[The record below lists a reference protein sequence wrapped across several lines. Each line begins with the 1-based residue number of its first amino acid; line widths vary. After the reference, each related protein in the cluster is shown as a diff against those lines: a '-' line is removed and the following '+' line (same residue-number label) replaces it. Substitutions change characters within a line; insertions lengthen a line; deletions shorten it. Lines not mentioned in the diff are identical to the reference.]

1 VLALGGSVV
10 ARGSGGTRTIPIADF
25 VTGPFQNVLDPDE
38 IAVEAV
44 IPAAQGIRSGGYLK
58 LERRVGDF
66 ATVGVAVALETRGEN
81 VVRAGIA
88 LTGVGGSTIGVT
100 EAAAA
105 LTGHPL
111 TPESIEQAAELAA
124 QAARPRTDHRGSAE
138 YKRHM
143 VRTFVLRLLSSGS
156 AAQTAE
162 RAA

>member
-1 VLALGGSVV
+1 M
-10 ARGSGGTRTIPIADF
+10 
-25 VTGPFQNVLDPDE
+25 
-38 IAVEAV
+38 
-44 IPAAQGIRSGGYLK
+44 
-58 LERRVGDF
+58 
-66 ATVGVAVALETRGEN
+66 ALETGGEN

-88 LTGVGGSTIGVT
+88 LTGVGGATIGVT

-124 QAARPRTDHRGSAE
+124 QAARPRTDHRGSAD

-143 VRTFVLRLLSSGS
+143 VRTFVLRLLSRGD
-156 AAQTAE
+156 AVETAE